1 MLRAVNREESSVG
14 VLPPLIA
21 ELSGNAVSL
30 HPAVFQVAAGEVQ
43 HVGPPVRLL
52 FLPFEQQ
59 PLEGGQLQEKAVIE

>member
-1 MLRAVNREESSVG
+1 LQDCPAT
-14 VLPPLIA
+14 PFHFIQ
-21 ELSGNAVSL
+21 
-30 HPAVFQVAAGEVQ
+30 AVFQVAAGEVQ